1 MRPADRA
8 LLAATRVT
16 HALSMLVL
24 AALLGAA
31 PVALAQATDPWTQV
45 RADAIRAHVQF
56 LADDLLEGRAAGSK
70 GFDTAAAY
78 IVAQFRQLGLKPAGE
93 GDSYLQAVP
102 LLEATAVLPGS
113 AAQLVRDDGT
123 VKFSYGTDFLPG
135 ADYFAANSTLTAPL
149 VFAGFGIEA
158 PELNYNDLDKLDLN
172 GRIAVVLDGAPA
184 RFAHNERAYYSST
197 VDKYATLVRRG
208 VIGIITIDTRE
219 GEASYPWEQRVAASW
234 MPQMR
239 WVAADGQPVDA
250 FPELKV
256 RFRFS
261 QGAAARLFEG
271 APVDLAK
278 ALDVAEAGNAQGFDL
293 PGSMT
298 LSATTG
304 LRRTQSAN
312 VIGMLE
318 GADPVLKREQIV
330 ISAHLDHLGRGAP
343 VNGDSIYNGAH
354 DNALGLGILLETA
367 RAMVAGGVRPKRS
380 VVFAAVTAE
389 ERGELGSDYFVHHP
403 TVARSR
409 IVGNLN
415 IDMPLLVGP
424 TLDFVALGAEHSTL
438 GPVARRAASAEG
450 YVLSPDNMPEEVNFI
465 RSDQFSFVRQGI
477 PSLYVI
483 GGYKS
488 RLRDTDVDSLARE
501 YLKNHYHQPSD
512 DVSLPLHYPTA
523 AAFTRMHVRMAMEL
537 ADAQERPRWNRRDFF
552 ADKFGRPRAGT
563 PEAQP

>member
-8 LLAATRVT
+8 LAPATRVT
-16 HALSMLVL
+16 HSV
-24 AALLGAA
+24 AAFAA
-31 PVALAQATDPWTQV
+31 IAFVCIAPTAGAQATDPWTQV
-45 RADAIRAHVQF
+45 RADAVRAHVHF

-78 IVAQFRQLGLKPAGE
+78 VVAQFRQFGLKPAGE
-93 GDSYLQAVP
+93 GDSYLQPVP

-113 AAQLVRDDGT
+113 AAQLVRNDDT
-123 VKFSYGTDFLPG
+123 VRFSYGTDFLPG
-135 ADYFAANSTLTAPL
+135 ADYFSANSSITAPL

-158 PELNYNDLDKLDLN
+158 PELDYNDLDKLDLN
-172 GRIAVVLDGAPA
+172 GRIAVIFDGAPA

-197 VDKYATLVRRG
+197 IGKYAALVRRG
-208 VIGIITIDTRE
+208 AIGIITLDTRE
-219 GEASYPWEQRVAASW
+219 AETSYPWDQRVAASW

-239 WVAADGQPVDA
+239 WLGTDGQPVDA
-250 FPELKV
+250 FPELKA

-261 QGAAARLFEG
+261 RSAAARLFEG
-271 APVDLAK
+271 TPVDLDQ
-278 ALDVAEAGNAQGFDL
+278 ALNVAEAGTAQGFEL

-304 LRRTQSAN
+304 VRRTQSAN
-312 VIGMLE
+312 VIGILE
-318 GADPVLKREQIV
+318 GSDPVLKREQIV

-367 RAMVAGGVRPKRS
+367 RALTSSGVRPKRS
-380 VVFAAVTAE
+380 IVFAAVTAE
-389 ERGELGSDYFVHHP
+389 ERGELGSDYFAHNP

-409 IVGNLN
+409 IVANLN

-424 TLDFVALGAEHSTL
+424 MLDFVALGAEHSSL

-450 YVLSPDNMPEEVNFI
+450 YALSPDNMPEEVNFI
-465 RSDQFSFVRQGI
+465 RSDQFSFVRRGI

-488 RLRDTDVDSLARE
+488 RFRDTDVDALVRE
-501 YLKNHYHQPSD
+501 FLKNHYHQPSD

-537 ADAQERPRWNRRDFF
+537 ADARDRPRWNRRDFF
-552 ADKFGRPRAGT
+552 AEKFARPGASP
-563 PEAQP
+563 PEPSP

>member
-1 MRPADRA
+1 
-8 LLAATRVT
+8 
-16 HALSMLVL
+16 MLTG
-24 AALLGAA
+24 AALFCAA
-31 PVALAQATDPWTQV
+31 PPAQSQGTDPWTQV
-45 RADAIRAHVQF
+45 RAEAIRAHVQF
-56 LADDLLEGRAAGSK
+56 LSDDLLEGRAAGSR

-78 IVAQFRQLGLKPAGE
+78 VVAQFRQLGLKPGGE

-123 VKFSYGTDFLPG
+123 VKFSYGNDYLPG
-135 ADYFAANSTLTAPL
+135 ADYFAANSALTAPL

-158 PELNYNDLDKLDLN
+158 PELSYNDLDQLDLN
-172 GRIAVVLDGAPA
+172 GRIVVVFDGAPE

-197 VDKYATLVRRG
+197 VDKHANLVRRG
-208 VIGIITIDTRE
+208 AIGIVTIDTRE
-219 GEASYPWEQRVAASW
+219 GETSFPWEQRVAASW

-239 WVAADGQPVDA
+239 WLGADGQPVDA
-250 FPELKV
+250 FPELKA

-261 QGAAARLFEG
+261 RGAAARLFEG
-271 APVDLAK
+271 APMALDK
-278 ALDVAEAGNAQGFDL
+278 ALDVAEAGIAQGFDL

-312 VIGMLE
+312 VIAMLE
-318 GADPVLKREQIV
+318 GSDPLLKREQIV

-354 DNALGLGILLETA
+354 DNASGIGILLEMA
-367 RAMVAGGVRPKRS
+367 RALVASGERPKRS
-380 VVFAAVTAE
+380 IVFAAVTAE
-389 ERGELGSDYFVHHP
+389 ERGELGSDYFARHP
-403 TVARSR
+403 TSARSR
-409 IVGNLN
+409 IVANLN

-424 TLDFVALGAEHSTL
+424 MLDFVALGAEHSTL
-438 GPVARRAASAEG
+438 GPVARRAATAEG
-450 YVLSPDNMPEEVNFI
+450 YALSPDSMPEAVSFI

-488 RLRDTDVDSLARE
+488 RFRDTDVDALAGE
-501 YLKNHYHQPSD
+501 FLKNHYHQPSD

-537 ADAQERPRWNRRDFF
+537 ADAQARPRWNRRDFF
-552 ADKFGRPRAGT
+552 AEKFGQPRP
-563 PEAQP
+563 